1 MAKPILTSEPGSLT
15 QGVYGQQLSTQ
26 TNDYSKILENATFRP
41 ALMAMGMDIASID
54 YYLEVSEKN
63 DWQHVLWQTWIDKGI
78 ARIIQ
83 EMAVKAWVYGHCY
96 AEPKVNTFV
105 WGKYRYVYPMNFY
118 PLDMKE
124 TAINQGIIEYG
135 DRTLREENLMRF
147 VYFVWSGAVYPMGGL
162 FAKHIE
168 YLTELEKSMVV
179 TTMANSAG
187 LLLFMHDKDVKST
200 VNDTNKQN
208 IAIMKSAFAKTW
220 GMSGE
225 TPGYIKDVKLLQSQT
240 KVSGFKE
247 SLNYVMTVLLQGIRS
262 QYMLSSVSTPGT
274 YGTAKTLH
282 ETAITY
288 INSLA
293 ERTCEGLNRMV
304 QTVAKWNKSSP
315 TVMFKYNPMV
325 LEENDPDSNLKLM
338 QAIKI
343 LQEITDSINPQQR
356 STIEDRLGLP
366 TKLDNNNPTDN
377 DINEDERPD
386 TKLQA
391 FLTNKRYQIRKLAK
405 ARKQGSNIKI
415 TGMKKLSEMLNLN
428 KNSELRLE
436 HSSKKLENKINSRI
450 YTEPNFNESWSVFID
465 DISRYIREMEE
476 NN

>member
-1 MAKPILTSEPGSLT
+1 
-15 QGVYGQQLSTQ
+15 
-26 TNDYSKILENATFRP
+26 
-41 ALMAMGMDIASID
+41 
-54 YYLEVSEKN
+54 
-63 DWQHVLWQTWIDKGI
+63 
-78 ARIIQ
+78 
-83 EMAVKAWVYGHCY
+83 
-96 AEPKVNTFV
+96 
-105 WGKYRYVYPMNFY
+105 
-118 PLDMKE
+118 
-124 TAINQGIIEYG
+124 
-135 DRTLREENLMRF
+135 
-147 VYFVWSGAVYPMGGL
+147 
-162 FAKHIE
+162 
-168 YLTELEKSMVV
+168 
-179 TTMANSAG
+179 
-187 LLLFMHDKDVKST
+187 
-200 VNDTNKQN
+200 
-208 IAIMKSAFAKTW
+208 
-220 GMSGE
+220 
-225 TPGYIKDVKLLQSQT
+225 
-240 KVSGFKE
+240 
-247 SLNYVMTVLLQGIRS
+247 
-262 QYMLSSVSTPGT
+262 
-274 YGTAKTLH
+274 
-282 ETAITY
+282 
-288 INSLA
+288 
-293 ERTCEGLNRMV
+293 
-304 QTVAKWNKSSP
+304 
-315 TVMFKYNPMV
+315 MFKYNPMV